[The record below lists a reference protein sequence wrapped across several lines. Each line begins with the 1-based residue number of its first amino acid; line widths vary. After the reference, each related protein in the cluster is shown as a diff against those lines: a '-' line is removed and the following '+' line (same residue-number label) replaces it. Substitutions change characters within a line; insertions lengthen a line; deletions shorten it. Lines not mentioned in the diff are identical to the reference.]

1 MDRALL
7 IGRILLLLFLL
18 KYTTKFVVLLTEN
31 ESEINLWNAGKYF

>member
-7 IGRILLLLFLL
+7 IGRIIIIIISS
-18 KYTTKFVVLLTEN
+18 KIYHKVCGTKTEN